1 MHSFT
6 TTHSVTVRLLSGL
19 LLVLLAPLNAL
30 GAEAPDN
37 QPVSYYG
44 QIRPIFQAHCQG
56 CHQPAKAGGEFVMTD
71 FARLLQGGE
80 SEEVAIVPGQP
91 EASYLIQLITPTD
104 GEAEMPK
111 GKPALSEPDIILIR
125 RWVEQGATD
134 DTPQN
139 AQQRY
144 DADHPPVYSRP
155 PVVTSLDFSPDGQ
168 LLAISGFHEVLLH
181 NVSSLTQG
189 HDADGSGL
197 VARLVGVSERIESV
211 AFSPDGKRLAVTGGL
226 PERMGEIQIW
236 GKSSVE
242 SPVSSEADS
251 TEEGEAASAEH
262 SALNTQHWTLQLSVP
277 LTYDT
282 VYGASWSPD
291 GAMVAVGCGDK
302 TVRAFNSQTGEQVFF
317 NGAHDDW
324 ALDTVFS
331 VDGSQLVSVGRDM
344 TTKLYEVGTQRFV
357 DNVTSITPGALK
369 GGITAIA
376 RHPERDEVLVGGS
389 DGTPR
394 IYRLNRLTKRVIG
407 DDANLIRRFPAMRG
421 RIFSVAFAPDG
432 KRIAAASSLNGV
444 GQVAIYTS
452 EYDSTLSDELKKILE
467 TRNVKPASKDGKKLE
482 AFVTADVKQ
491 IASVDLPAGMFAVA
505 FSPDGRTI
513 AAAGADGTIRF
524 VDPSNGEVTREFAP
538 IAVNPDAPRDERML
552 VAAKRQAGTE
562 ANPLGENLPEGTS
575 LTALHVEPEAVQ
587 LNSDFDYVQLLVSGL
602 LDTDDTVDVTR
613 MSQFSLEGDVA
624 QVSSSGR
631 LTAVKDGTGTLVIS
645 LGDQVLR
652 VPVAVQGTA
661 SDKPISYVQDVMPVV
676 SALGCNA
683 GTCHGAQ
690 KGKEGFKLSLRG
702 YDPILDTRA
711 WTDDLK
717 SRRVN
722 LASPDDSLMLLKATG
737 AVPHVGGQRT
747 TPADPYYEII
757 RRWIAEG
764 AKLDLDVPRV
774 ASIEMQ
780 PSNPVIQQIGGKQQ
794 MRIVAKYTDGSQR
807 DVTAEAVMDSSNS
820 DIATVDAEGVVTTL
834 RRGETAVLARFEGA
848 YVATTV
854 TAMGDR
860 TGFVWEEPETWSRI
874 DELVANKW
882 ERMKITPSGLC
893 TDAEFV
899 RRVYLDLTGLP
910 PTSGQVRSFLADG
923 RETRTKRDELVDQL
937 VGSEEYVTYW
947 TNKWADLLQVN
958 SKFIGKPGAKA
969 FRDWIRNQLAAN
981 TPYDEFCYQ
990 VLTAEGSNKDNP
1002 PASYYKILREP
1013 DAMMENTTH
1022 LFLGVRFNCNKC
1034 HDHPFER
1041 WTQDQYYQTAAF
1053 FARVGLKK
1061 DEASGDKKIGGT
1073 AVEGAKPLYE
1083 VVYEKPE
1090 GEVTHIRTGDVTAPA
1105 FPYDAEFTAGDDAP
1119 RRERLARW
1127 ITSPDNHYFVES
1139 YVNRVWGYLLGIGLI
1154 EPLDDIRAGNPP
1166 SNPELLDWLG
1176 GEFIQSGFDVQQLM
1190 RTICKSRTY
1199 QLSIATNKWN
1209 ADDTLNYSHA
1219 IAKRLPAEVL
1229 YDAVYTVTGAKM
1241 KIPGVPEGTRAAA
1254 LADAG
1259 TELSDNFL
1267 ANLGRPARE
1276 SACECERSH
1285 DLQLGPV
1292 MALMNG
1298 PTVSDA
1304 ISQPDNAIAR
1314 LVAEQP
1320 DDTQLIEE
1328 LFLRILN
1335 RPARPDEI
1343 EAAKS
1348 VRQQLDE
1355 EHAQLVAE
1363 LKAYEEQI
1371 APVVAEREAK
1381 RSAAIAAAKADLE
1394 AYQAEIAPREAQLDK
1409 EQQERIAQ
1417 LQQELAAFDSEQLPA
1432 ALSTWE
1438 NAYRRSATWIPLDP
1452 LSLKS
1457 TSDVKLAKQAD
1468 LSVLASGST
1477 NRRTEYEIVADTDL
1491 RRITGIKIEALA
1503 DPSLPGFGPG
1513 LAKNGNFVLTEL
1525 LAQWATV
1532 EEPNEKQRITFA
1544 EAKADYAQNDYAAAK
1559 AIDGKRNE
1567 SGDGW
1572 AVGTQFGVNHV
1583 AVFSLKEP
1591 LTLQQATRLTIAL
1604 DQRHADR
1611 KHLLGRFR
1619 ISVTD
1624 AENPLEFGVPRNI
1637 DQILAIAPATRDD
1650 AQKETLLQWFQ
1661 SQSVERLQKSLALA
1675 KSQQPRP
1682 IDPGIT
1688 KRQAKIEA
1696 ESQPLPVDPQLARL
1710 RRAVKLSEDQLQH
1723 ARLTAA
1729 QDIAWALVNSP
1740 AFLFNR

>member
-1 MHSFT
+1 MHSV
-6 TTHSVTVRLLSGL
+6 SVRLLSGL
-19 LLVLLAPLNAL
+19 LLVLLAPLNVL
-30 GAEAPDN
+30 RAEEPEG
-37 QPVSYYG
+37 QSVSYYE

-80 SEEVAIVPGQP
+80 SEDAAIVPGQP
-91 EASYLIQLITPTD
+91 DDSSLIQLITPAD

-111 GKPALSEPDIILIR
+111 GKPALSEPDIALIR
-125 RWVEQGATD
+125 QWVEQGAAD
-134 DTPQN
+134 DTPPN
-139 AQQRY
+139 ARQRY
-144 DADHPPVYSRP
+144 DAEHPPVYSRP

-168 LLAISGFHEVLLH
+168 LLAIAGFHEVLLH
-181 NVSSLTQG
+181 K
-189 HDADGSGL
+189 ADGSGL

-236 GKSSVE
+236 NLQGEE
-242 SPVSSEADS
+242 SEDS
-251 TEEGEAASAEH
+251 QLST
-262 SALNTQHWTLQLSVP
+262 LNPQLVLSVP

-291 GAMVAVGCGDK
+291 GAMVAVGCGDN
-302 TVRAFNSQTGEQVFF
+302 TVRAFNSETGEQVFF

-344 TTKLYEVGTQRFV
+344 TTKLYAVGTQRFI

-432 KRIAAASSLNGV
+432 KRIVAASSLDGT
-444 GQVAIYTS
+444 GQVNVYAS
-452 EYDSTLSDELKKILE
+452 EYDSTLSDDLKKVLAKQPRSWNE
-467 TRNVKPASKDGKKLE
+467 EERKQVED
-482 AFVTADVKQ
+482 FVTADVTL
-491 IASVDLPAGMFAVA
+491 IGTTDFPGGMFAVA
-505 FSPDGRTI
+505 YSPDGETI

-524 VDPSNGEVTREFAP
+524 INPSNGEVTREFAP
-538 IAVNPDAPRDERML
+538 IDVDPDVPRDERMS
-552 VAAKRQAGTE
+552 VAAKRQAETD
-562 ANPLGENLPEGTS
+562 ANPSGEQLPQGAS
-575 LTALHVEPEAVQ
+575 LAALQVEPEAVR
-587 LNSDFDYVQLLVSGL
+587 LNSAYDYDQLLVSGL
-602 LDTDDTVDVTR
+602 LDTGDAVDVTR
-613 MSQFSLEGDVA
+613 MAHFALDSDIA
-624 QVSSSGR
+624 RVSPSGR
-631 LTAVKDGTGTLVIS
+631 VSAGRDGLAALVIS
-645 LGDQVLR
+645 LGDQVQG
-652 VPVAVQGTA
+652 VPVVVEGTK
-661 SDKPISYVQDVMPVV
+661 SDKPISFVQDVMPVV

-683 GTCHGAQ
+683 GTCHGSK

-747 TPADPYYEII
+747 KPGGKYYEII

-774 ASIEMQ
+774 ASIGML
-780 PSNPVIQQIGGKQQ
+780 PVNPVIQQIGGRQQ
-794 MRIVAKYTDGSQR
+794 MRVVATYSDGSQR
-807 DVTAEAVMDSSNS
+807 DVTAEAFIDSSDT
-820 DIATVDAEGVVTTL
+820 DIATINADGVVTTL

-848 YVATTV
+848 YAATTV

-860 TGFVWEEPETWSRI
+860 TGFAWNEPEAWNRV
-874 DELVANKW
+874 DELVAAKW
-882 ERMKITPSGLC
+882 ERMKIAPSGLC

-910 PTSGQVRSFLADG
+910 PTVDQLKAFLADA
-923 RETRTKRDELVDQL
+923 RETRVKRDELVDEL

-969 FRDWIRNQLAAN
+969 FRDWIRNQLTAN
-981 TPYDEFCYQ
+981 TPYNEFCYQ
-990 VLTAEGSNKDNP
+990 VLTADGSNKENP

-1013 DAMMENTTH
+1013 DAMMENTTQ

-1041 WTQDQYYQTAAF
+1041 WTQDQYYETAAF

-1061 DEASGDKKIGGT
+1061 DEASGDKTIGGT

-1090 GEVTHIRTGDVTAPA
+1090 GEVANIRTGDTTAPA
-1105 FPYDAEFTAGDDAP
+1105 FPYHAEFAVSDGAT

-1127 ITSPDNHYFVES
+1127 IISPDNHYFVES
-1139 YVNRVWGYLLGIGLI
+1139 YVNRVWGYLLGVGLI

-1176 GEFIQSGFDVQQLM
+1176 GEFIQSGFDVRQLM

-1199 QLSIATNKWN
+1199 QLSIATNEWN
-1209 ADDTLNYSHA
+1209 ADDASNYSHA

-1259 TELSDNFL
+1259 SELSDNFL

-1304 ISQPDNAIAR
+1304 ISQPDNTITK

-1335 RPARPDEI
+1335 RPARADEI

-1348 VRQQLDE
+1348 VREQLDQ
-1355 EHAQLVAE
+1355 EHAQLAAE
-1363 LKAYEEQI
+1363 LKAYEAEI

-1381 RSAAIAAAKADLE
+1381 REAAIAAAKTDLE
-1394 AYQAEIAPREAQLDK
+1394 AFREQIAPREAQLDK
-1409 EQQERIAQ
+1409 EQQARTAEQ
-1417 LQQELAAFDSEQLPA
+1417 EQELAAFDSEQLPA

-1438 NAYRRSATWIPLDP
+1438 NEYRRSATWVPLDP
-1452 LSLKS
+1452 SSLKS
-1457 TSDVKLAKQAD
+1457 TSDVKLAKQPD

-1477 NRRTEYEIVADTDL
+1477 NRRTEYEIVADTNL
-1491 RRITGIKIEALA
+1491 RRITGIKIEALTDA
-1503 DPSLPGFGPG
+1503 SLPGFGPG
-1513 LAKNGNFVLTEL
+1513 LAPNGNFVLTEL
-1525 LAQWATV
+1525 LVQWATA
-1532 EEPNEKQRITFA
+1532 EKPDEKKRIEFA
-1544 EAKADYAQNDYAAAK
+1544 SAKADFEQESLEAGK
-1559 AIDGKRNE
+1559 AINGKQDE

-1572 AVGTQFGVNHV
+1572 AISPQLGVDHV

-1624 AENPLEFGVPRNI
+1624 AENPLEFGIPRDI
-1637 DQILAIAPATRDD
+1637 DQILTTAPAARDD
-1650 AQKETLLQWFQ
+1650 AQKQTLLNWFR
-1661 SQSVERLQKSLALA
+1661 SQNAERRQKELALA

-1688 KRQAKIEA
+1688 ERQAKIDL

-1710 RRAVKLSEDQLQH
+1710 QRAVKLSEDQLQH